1 MSTVALVGAGGKMGC
16 RITDNMKK
24 QSTYRMLHVE
34 VAPAGL
40 AHLEKRGVAAV
51 TAAEAVPAADF
62 VVLAVPDNRVEAI
75 SAQVVP
81 LMKPGA
87 SLVHL
92 DPAAPCAGRVFG
104 RADVAYFVTHP
115 CHPPVFNDETD
126 LEAKRDFFGG
136 VKAKQHIVCA
146 LLQGTE
152 ADYERGVALCTALF
166 HPVIQAHRVSVEQ
179 MAILEPALAE
189 TTSAP
194 AVMLIK
200 EGLDEAVRRGV
211 PPAAARAFL
220 MGHINIQLAITF
232 GEIDARYSDGA
243 LKMLAEAQSALFKPD
258 WKKVFEPE
266 AVRAQLESI
275 LEPPAAQEQGKPR

>member
-16 RITDNMKK
+16 RITDNMKS
-24 QSTYRMLHVE
+24 QTVYRVLHVE

-40 AHLEKRGVAAV
+40 ANLAKRGVAAV
-51 TAAEAVPAADF
+51 AAAEAVPQADF
-62 VVLAVPDNRVEAI
+62 VVLAVPDNRVETI

-81 LMKPGA
+81 LMKPEA
-87 SLVHL
+87 ALVHL
-92 DPAAPCAGRVFG
+92 DPAAPCAGHVFK

-146 LLQGTE
+146 LLQGSE
-152 ADYERGVALCTALF
+152 ADYDRGVALCTALF
-166 HPVIQAHRVSVEQ
+166 HPVIKAHRVSVEQ
-179 MAILEPALAE
+179 MAILEPALVE
-189 TTSAP
+189 TTSAA
-194 AVMLIK
+194 AVMMIK
-200 EGLDEAVRRGV
+200 EGLDEAIRRGV
-211 PPAAARAFL
+211 PAEAARAFL

-232 GEIDARYSDGA
+232 GEVDARYSDGA
-243 LKMLAEAQSALFKPD
+243 LKMLAEAQSVLFKPD

-275 LEPPAAQEQGKPR
+275 LKPPTA

>member
-16 RITDNMKK
+16 RITDNMRN
-24 QSTYRMLHVE
+24 QTAYRMLHVE

-40 AHLEKRGVAAV
+40 ANLAKRGVAAV
-51 TAAEAVPAADF
+51 PAAEAVPAADF
-62 VVLAVPDNRVEAI
+62 VVLAVPDNRVETI

-81 LMKPGA
+81 LMKAGA
-87 SLVHL
+87 ALVHL
-92 DPAAPCAGRVFG
+92 DPAAPCAGRVFK

-126 LEAKRDFFGG
+126 LDAKRDFFGG

-146 LLQGTE
+146 LLQGSD
-152 ADYERGVALCTALF
+152 ADYDRGVALCTALF
-166 HPVIQAHRVSVEQ
+166 HPVIKAHRVSVEQ
-179 MAILEPALAE
+179 MAILEPALVE
-189 TTSAP
+189 TTSAA
-194 AVMLIK
+194 AVMMIK

-211 PPAAARAFL
+211 PAEAARAFL

-232 GEIDARYSDGA
+232 GEVEARYSDGA
-243 LKMLAEAQSALFKPD
+243 LKMLAEAQSVLFKPD

-275 LEPPAAQEQGKPR
+275 LEPPTA

>member
-16 RITDNMKK
+16 RITDNMKN
-24 QSTYRMLHVE
+24 QTVYRVLHVE

-40 AHLEKRGVAAV
+40 ANLAKRGVAAV
-51 TAAEAVPAADF
+51 AAAEAVPQADF

-75 SAQVVP
+75 SAKVVP

-87 SLVHL
+87 ALVHL
-92 DPAAPCAGRVFG
+92 DPAAPCAGHVFE

-146 LLQGTE
+146 LLQGSE
-152 ADYERGVALCTALF
+152 ADYDRGVALCTALF
-166 HPVIQAHRVSVEQ
+166 HPVIKAHRVSVEQ
-179 MAILEPALAE
+179 MAILEPALVE
-189 TTSAP
+189 TTSAA
-194 AVMLIK
+194 AVMMIK
-200 EGLDEAVRRGV
+200 EGLDEAIRRGV
-211 PPAAARAFL
+211 PAEAARAFL

-232 GEIDARYSDGA
+232 GEVDARYSDGA
-243 LKMLAEAQSALFKPD
+243 LKMLAEAQSVLFKPD

-275 LEPPAAQEQGKPR
+275 LKPPIA

>member
-16 RITDNMKK
+16 RISDNMKK
-24 QSTYRMLHVE
+24 QSAYRMLHVE
-34 VAPAGL
+34 VAPAGI
-40 AHLEKRGVAAV
+40 ANLEKRGVAAV
-51 TAAEAVPAADF
+51 PAAEAVPAADF

-81 LMKPGA
+81 LMKAGA
-87 SLVHL
+87 ALVHL
-92 DPAAPCAGRVFG
+92 DPAAPCAGRVFK

-126 LEAKRDFFGG
+126 LDAKRDFFGG

-146 LLQGTE
+146 LLQGSE
-152 ADYERGVALCTALF
+152 ADYDRGAALCTALF
-166 HPVIQAHRVSVEQ
+166 HPVIQAHRVTVEQ
-179 MAILEPALAE
+179 MAILEPALVE
-189 TTSAP
+189 TTSAA
-194 AVMLIK
+194 AVLMIK
-200 EGLDEAVRRGV
+200 EGLDEAIRRGV
-211 PPAAARAFL
+211 PAEAARAFL

-243 LKMLAEAQSALFKPD
+243 LKMLAEAQSVLFKPD

-275 LEPPAAQEQGKPR
+275 LKPPTA

>member
-16 RITDNMKK
+16 RITDNMRN
-24 QSTYRMLHVE
+24 QTDYRVLHVE

-40 AHLEKRGVAAV
+40 ANLAKRGVAAV
-51 TAAEAVPAADF
+51 PAAEAVPAADF

-75 SAQVVP
+75 SAKVVP

-87 SLVHL
+87 ALVHL
-92 DPAAPCAGRVFG
+92 DPAAPCAGHVFK

-146 LLQGTE
+146 LLQGGE
-152 ADYERGVALCTALF
+152 ADYDRGVALCTALF
-166 HPVIQAHRVSVEQ
+166 HPVIKAHRVSVEQ
-179 MAILEPALAE
+179 MAILEPALVE
-189 TTSAP
+189 TTSAA
-194 AVMLIK
+194 AVMMIK
-200 EGLDEAVRRGV
+200 EGLDEAIRRGV
-211 PPAAARAFL
+211 PAEAARAFL

-232 GEIDARYSDGA
+232 GEVDARYSDGA
-243 LKMLAEAQSALFKPD
+243 LKMLAEAQSVLFKPD

-275 LEPPAAQEQGKPR
+275 LEPPTA